1 MSPVAGGVII
11 LAGTVVNSS
20 IVLID
25 YTLQRRERG
34 EDKNTAILNACPRRV
49 RPVLMTAMT
58 TILGLVPMVF
68 SNGEGSEMMKPMG
81 IVMMTG
87 MVISTVATLFITPV
101 YYSLTDS
108 IARAARAERAAAAA
122 RTRRKTRLLPN
133 KPARLPLQKSVKYCM
148 IGVSTPESGNGCV
161 SAAVFPAF
169 RQILREGRPQS
180 MKRWPVAAAVLAACL
195 TGCAGETTATVNPQT
210 QALERAE
217 QAGLLREEEKKP
229 QLLSVYEAQKLAGEQ
244 FDSESYAVA
253 PSRETLECEI
263 EGETHSFAVFDVS
276 RRADGGAVGQVAVD
290 RVTGDRYSYPGEGV
304 LGEYDALLSEPEDTE
319 TDWAGCY
326 AASSGASVM
335 LEQTG
340 EGTFT
345 FTFSDGVTG
354 MASADRDSA
363 ASEDG
368 EIRFLLH
375 EDVLTVIGSG
385 ETGNYTLVEQPE
397 EQ

>member
-1 MSPVAGGVII
+1 
-11 LAGTVVNSS
+11 
-20 IVLID
+20 
-25 YTLQRRERG
+25 
-34 EDKNTAILNACPRRV
+34 
-49 RPVLMTAMT
+49 
-58 TILGLVPMVF
+58 
-68 SNGEGSEMMKPMG
+68 
-81 IVMMTG
+81 
-87 MVISTVATLFITPV
+87 
-101 YYSLTDS
+101 
-108 IARAARAERAAAAA
+108 
-122 RTRRKTRLLPN
+122 
-133 KPARLPLQKSVKYCM
+133 M

-326 AASSGASVM
+326 AASSGASVT

-340 EGTFT
+340 EGPFT

-354 MASADRDSA
+354 TASADRDSA

-368 EIRFLLH
+368 ETRFLLH

-385 ETGNYTLVEQPE
+385 ETGNYTLVEPPE

>member
-1 MSPVAGGVII
+1 
-11 LAGTVVNSS
+11 
-20 IVLID
+20 
-25 YTLQRRERG
+25 
-34 EDKNTAILNACPRRV
+34 
-49 RPVLMTAMT
+49 
-58 TILGLVPMVF
+58 
-68 SNGEGSEMMKPMG
+68 
-81 IVMMTG
+81 
-87 MVISTVATLFITPV
+87 
-101 YYSLTDS
+101 
-108 IARAARAERAAAAA
+108 
-122 RTRRKTRLLPN
+122 
-133 KPARLPLQKSVKYCM
+133 M

-253 PSRETLECEI
+253 PSRETLECEV

-276 RRADGGAVGQVAVD
+276 RRADGGAVGQVA
-290 RVTGDRYSYPGEGV
+290 
-304 LGEYDALLSEPEDTE
+304 
-319 TDWAGCY
+319 GCY
-326 AASSGASVM
+326 AASSGASVT

-354 MASADRDSA
+354 TASADRDSA

-368 EIRFLLH
+368 ETRFLLH

-385 ETGNYTLVEQPE
+385 ETGNYTLVESPE

>member
-1 MSPVAGGVII
+1 
-11 LAGTVVNSS
+11 
-20 IVLID
+20 
-25 YTLQRRERG
+25 
-34 EDKNTAILNACPRRV
+34 
-49 RPVLMTAMT
+49 
-58 TILGLVPMVF
+58 
-68 SNGEGSEMMKPMG
+68 
-81 IVMMTG
+81 
-87 MVISTVATLFITPV
+87 
-101 YYSLTDS
+101 
-108 IARAARAERAAAAA
+108 
-122 RTRRKTRLLPN
+122 
-133 KPARLPLQKSVKYCM
+133 
-148 IGVSTPESGNGCV
+148 
-161 SAAVFPAF
+161 
-169 RQILREGRPQS
+169 
-180 MKRWPVAAAVLAACL
+180 MKRWSVAAALLAACL
-195 TGCAGETTATVNPQT
+195 TGCTGETTATVNPQT

-253 PSRETLECEI
+253 PSRETLECEV

-290 RVTGDRYSYPGEGV
+290 RVTGDRYSYHGEGV
-304 LGEYDALLSEPEDTE
+304 LGEPEDTE

-326 AASSGASVM
+326 AASSGASVT

-354 MASADRDSA
+354 TASADRDSA

-368 EIRFLLH
+368 ETRFLLH

-385 ETGNYTLVEQPE
+385 ETGNYTLVEPPE